1 MSEPLDKPVEF
12 LALHRVAG
20 ELFVTLQEWFS
31 VPPQVELN
39 LEDVDAAVRDMADPL
54 MIVAL
59 AMRKLQALRLIA
71 TPGVRTTTDIV
82 VTLIQDLDRA
92 LLQAPNMRLKLAAED
107 TDWDAAFAQLEHGA
121 NGHPSTGLA
130 PREATEEDP
139 EIEVF
144 RARHGQ
150 LHEAIHAVLVA
161 SDGELRHFI

>member
-1 MSEPLDKPVEF
+1 MSEALNKPVEL
-12 LALHRVAG
+12 LALHTVAE
-20 ELFVTLQEWFS
+20 ELFVTLQEWFL
-31 VPPQVELN
+31 VPDEVGLN

-54 MIVAL
+54 MIAAL
-59 AMRKLQALRLIA
+59 AMRKLQALRLIS

-82 VTLIQDLDRA
+82 ITLIQDLDRA
-92 LLQAPNMRLKLAAED
+92 LLQAPHMRLKRAAEA
-107 TDWDAAFAQLEHGA
+107 TDWDAAFAELEHGA

-150 LHEAIHAVLVA
+150 LHEAVHAILVV
-161 SDGELRHFI
+161 SDGEVRHFI

>member
-1 MSEPLDKPVEF
+1 MSEALDKPDEL
-12 LALHRVAG
+12 LALHSVSE
-20 ELFVTLQEWFS
+20 ELFVTLQEWFL
-31 VPPQVELN
+31 VPDEVGLN

-54 MIVAL
+54 MIAAL
-59 AMRKLQALRLIA
+59 AMRKLQALRLIS

-82 VTLIQDLDRA
+82 ITLIQDLDRA
-92 LLQAPNMRLKLAAED
+92 LLQAPHMRLKRAAEG
-107 TDWDAAFAQLEHGA
+107 TDWDAAFAELEHGA

-150 LHEAIHAVLVA
+150 LHEAVHAILVA
-161 SDGELRHFI
+161 SDGEVRHFI